1 MLNPAW
7 PLVSSDAP
15 RGASWKVRA
24 AAPCGR
30 VVADRIEGPMHPPAT
45 QRPAVDGDGAV
56 FALLGGAL
64 PPRLALSPA
73 DYNELAGA
81 TPRCEAFGEF
91 READSFPRQALHHA
105 GQSMKNRSSSTGAK
119 GQFSSARVSASNDS
133 RDGSPI
139 GLAVSDPA
147 DSVHFNAA

>member
-45 QRPAVDGDGAV
+45 QRPAVDGDGAA

-64 PPRLALSPA
+64 PPRLAFSPA
-73 DYNELAGA
+73 GYNERARRHA
-81 TPRCEAFGEF
+81 ARRSENFANRIHF
-91 READSFPRQALHHA
+91 RDRRFTTR
-105 GQSMKNRSSSTGAK
+105 
-119 GQFSSARVSASNDS
+119 AS
-133 RDGSPI
+133 P
-139 GLAVSDPA
+139 
-147 DSVHFNAA
+147 